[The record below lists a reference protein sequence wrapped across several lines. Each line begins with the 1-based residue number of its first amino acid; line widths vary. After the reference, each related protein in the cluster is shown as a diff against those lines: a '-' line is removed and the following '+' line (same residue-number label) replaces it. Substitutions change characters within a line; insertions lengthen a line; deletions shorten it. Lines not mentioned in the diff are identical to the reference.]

1 MSGGYGGGA
10 AGDELEVADGSEKG
24 GATSLG
30 VLPAFALLE
39 AKGRKEAG

>member
-1 MSGGYGGGA
+1 MGTARSRYQR
-10 AGDELEVADGSEKG
+10 LEVADGSEKG

-30 VLPAFALLE
+30 VLPAFASLE